1 MAVQLVL
8 CLQHLPFFMSQL
20 NRSSFLPLQCKH
32 CPCPAR
38 SFCSFLWKL
47 KRGKHLLDSGSCFLP
62 WSLEL
67 YQGAGLHF
75 LVTCSIRNGGLCSA
89 FCGVGPFGA
98 PKAEE
103 FV

>member
-1 MAVQLVL
+1 MVVQLVL

-32 CPCPAR
+32 CPCPAG

-47 KRGKHLLDSGSCFLP
+47 KREKHPSDSGSQFLP
-62 WSLEL
+62 WSLGL
-67 YQGAGLHF
+67 YQGAGLRF
-75 LVTCSIRNGGLCSA
+75 FATCSIRIGGLCPA
-89 FCGVGPFGA
+89 FCGVCPFGA

>member
-32 CPCPAR
+32 CLCPAR
-38 SFCSFLWKL
+38 SFCFFLWKL
-47 KRGKHLLDSGSCFLP
+47 KRGKHLLDSGSFFLS

-75 LVTCSIRNGGLCSA
+75 FVTRSIRNGGLYSA
-89 FCGVGPFGA
+89 FCGLGPSGA